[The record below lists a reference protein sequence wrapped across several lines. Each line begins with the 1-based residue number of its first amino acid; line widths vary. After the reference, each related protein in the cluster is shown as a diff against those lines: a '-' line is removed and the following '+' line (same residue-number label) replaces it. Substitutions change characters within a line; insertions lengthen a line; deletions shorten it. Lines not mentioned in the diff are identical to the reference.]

1 MYFLVLSCTHN
12 KSRNLLKGSVMM
24 ESNEI
29 IIDGCIDVSENSISV
44 QEFTDKFIE
53 WIESNKWYFGG
64 TTKLY
69 KEE

>member
-1 MYFLVLSCTHN
+1 
-12 KSRNLLKGSVMM
+12 M
-24 ESNEI
+24 ELNEI